1 MNPDCEP
8 LAEFLGEMPNHLDAY
23 QLDRYHLVGDHVIEW
38 ACNWKFAV
46 DEFAEIYHIPGLH
59 PQLLEYF
66 DHLGTPLDVYDG
78 GKHSRQLIRMGSPD
92 GSWDDAMAQRFGYA
106 SSRDLTESQ
115 RVALA
120 ELGIDPLTYEGDA
133 TTARRD
139 IIAARRT
146 WSGQLGLDLAN
157 LVDDA
162 LVDDFHYMIF
172 PNLTFNL
179 TFAGAGLF
187 RPRPHPTDPDKCFW
201 DYQSLA
207 RIPEGAE
214 PPPRPE
220 TVYAKASEI
229 EFFEALAQDMAQA
242 QIVQQ
247 SYHSQG
253 YSGILLNSEER
264 RIRAMHKAIDDY
276 VYGPG
281 PLARRRSG
289 C

>member
-1 MNPDCEP
+1 M
-8 LAEFLGEMPNHLDAY
+8 
-23 QLDRYHLVGDHVIEW
+23 
-38 ACNWKFAV
+38 
-46 DEFAEIYHIPGLH
+46 
-59 PQLLEYF
+59 EYL

-78 GKHSRQLIRMGSPD
+78 GKHSRQLIRFGYPD
-92 GSWDDAMAQRFGYA
+92 GGWDDAMAQRFGYT
-106 SSRDLTESQ
+106 SSRDLTETQ
-115 RVALA
+115 RMQLTEMGV
-120 ELGIDPLTYEGDA
+120 DPATYTGDA
-133 TTARRD
+133 TTARKD

-146 WSGQLGLDLAN
+146 WSAQLGLDLSN
-157 LVDDA
+157 LIDDA

-179 TFAGAGLF
+179 TFASAGLF
-187 RPRPHPTDPDKCFW
+187 RPRPHPTNPDKCLW
-201 DYQSLA
+201 DHQSLA

-229 EFFEALAQDMAQA
+229 EYFEALAQDMAQA

-276 VYGPG
+276 IYGPD
-281 PLARRRSG
+281 R
-289 C
+289 

>member
-1 MNPDCEP
+1 
-8 LAEFLGEMPNHLDAY
+8 
-23 QLDRYHLVGDHVIEW
+23 
-38 ACNWKFAV
+38 
-46 DEFAEIYHIPGLH
+46 
-59 PQLLEYF
+59 
-66 DHLGTPLDVYDG
+66 
-78 GKHSRQLIRMGSPD
+78 
-92 GSWDDAMAQRFGYA
+92 
-106 SSRDLTESQ
+106 
-115 RVALA
+115 
-120 ELGIDPLTYEGDA
+120 
-133 TTARRD
+133 
-139 IIAARRT
+139 
-146 WSGQLGLDLAN
+146 
-157 LVDDA
+157 
-162 LVDDFHYMIF
+162 MIF

-276 VYGPG
+276 VYGPD
-281 PLARRRSG
+281 R
-289 C
+289 